1 MKEIVRKELLLSP
14 SYFICPLSIRGC
26 FPEITYNFLG
36 VRSRKGND
44 DLSSSYEMYA
54 ISGIMDTADTVMDK
68 LMEGIEVNENIK
80 TQELAEE
87 EERRERE
94 RIRDE
99 QARE

>member
-1 MKEIVRKELLLSP
+1 
-14 SYFICPLSIRGC
+14 
-26 FPEITYNFLG
+26 
-36 VRSRKGND
+36 
-44 DLSSSYEMYA
+44 
-54 ISGIMDTADTVMDK
+54 MDTADTVMDK